1 MAYKKTPIYDK
12 DGKYDLERLRSWKRG
27 ELEILKVFVEND
39 RPMTVREV
47 FEIIRK
53 KHETT

>member
-53 KHETT
+53 KHEI